1 MMDHKL
7 ICDILNSEMELA
19 TGCTE
24 PAAIALCAANARA
37 HLKGEV
43 AQLTVLASVN
53 IIKNAM
59 AAGIPGTS
67 YTGIDY
73 AAALGAVGGKV
84 ERQLQVVDEA
94 SEEERRKAIELVQ
107 SGKVKMGKKDTPE
120 KLYVEVEVK
129 SEDGHQAKAV
139 IASAHTNVVR
149 IEEDGVAVVDH
160 PIGTLVNGVS
170 PDVIDQTL
178 SIQTIFDFV
187 NELDREKDDLHM
199 IEQAIAV
206 NTRISEEG
214 KRGDYGLN
222 IGRNIANARAK
233 GYMSNDLVTNAMED
247 TASGADARMAGA
259 NVPVVTNSGSGNQGI
274 TATMPVVS
282 AAKTLGIDEDKMFR
296 AVTLAHLMGIHIH
309 CRFGLLSG
317 LCGATVA
324 GTGSACG
331 LVYLLGGNVKQI
343 GYAVNNILGDVTGM
357 LCDGAKADCALKIS
371 TCVNTAFQCAF
382 MALDNVCVQPSD
394 GIVDSDPEQTIKNFV
409 RLGNE
414 GSPVMDN
421 IVLDVMLTKH
431 K

>member
-1 MMDHKL
+1 MDHKL
-7 ICDILNSEMELA
+7 ICEILNSEMELA

-43 AQLTVLASVN
+43 AELTVLASVN

-67 YTGIDY
+67 FTGIDY

-94 SEEERRKAIELVQ
+94 TEAERAQAIALVQ
-107 SGKVKMGKKDTPE
+107 GGHVKMGKKDTPE
-120 KLYVEVEVK
+120 KLYVEEEVK
-129 SEDGHQAKAV
+129 TADGHQARAV

-149 IEEDGVAVVDH
+149 IEEDGAAVVDH
-160 PIGTLVNGVS
+160 PIGTLVHGV
-170 PDVIDQTL
+170 PADVIDRTL
-178 SIQTIFDFV
+178 TIQSIFDFV
-187 NELDREKDDLHM
+187 NELDRAKDDLHM

-206 NTRISEEG
+206 NSHISAVG
-214 KRGDYGLN
+214 LAGDYGLN
-222 IGRNIANARAK
+222 IGRNISRAK
-233 GYMSNDLVTNAMED
+233 AAGYMSSDLVTNAMEA
-247 TASGADARMAGA
+247 TAAGADARMAGA
-259 NVPVVTNSGSGNQGI
+259 NAPVVTNSGSGNQGI

-282 AAKTLGIDEDKMFR
+282 AAKTLGIGEDKMFR

-331 LVYLLGGNVKQI
+331 LVYLMGGNVTQI
-343 GYAVNNILGDVTGM
+343 GYAVNNMLGDVTGM

-382 MALDNVCVQPSD
+382 MAMNNVCVQPSD
-394 GIVDSDPEQTIKNFV
+394 GIVDRDPEQTIKNFV
-409 RLGNE
+409 RLGND
-414 GSPVMDN
+414 GSPVMDG
-421 IVLDVMLTKH
+421 IVLDVMLGKQ

>member
-1 MMDHKL
+1 MDREL
-7 ICDILNSEMELA
+7 ICKILNSEMELA

-73 AAALGAVGGKV
+73 AAALGAVGGRV
-84 ERQLQVVDEA
+84 ERQLQVVDGA
-94 SEEERRKAIELVQ
+94 SEEERRRAIELVQ
-107 SGKVKMGKKDTPE
+107 SGRVKMGKKETPE

-129 SEDGHQAKAV
+129 SEEGRQAKAI
-139 IASAHTNVVR
+139 IASAHTNVVY
-149 IEEDGVAVVDH
+149 IEEDGRPVVQH
-160 PIGTLVNGVS
+160 QLGTLVNGVS
-170 PDVIDQTL
+170 PDLIDETL
-178 SIQTIFDFV
+178 SLATIYEFV
-187 NELDREKDDLHM
+187 ETLDRATDDLHM

-222 IGRNIANARAK
+222 IGRNILKAK
-233 GYMSNDLVTNAMED
+233 AAGYMSDDLVTNAMQD
-247 TASGADARMAGA
+247 TAAGADARMAGA

-282 AAKTLGIDEDKMFR
+282 AAKTLGLSEDRMFR
-296 AVTLAHLMGIHIH
+296 AVTLAHLVGIHIH

-331 LVYLLGGNVKQI
+331 IVYLLGGGLQQV
-343 GYAVNNILGDVTGM
+343 GYAVNNMLGDVTGM

-394 GIVDSDPEQTIKNFV
+394 GIVDKDPEQTIKNFV

-421 IVLDVMLTKH
+421 IVLEVMMGK
-431 K
+431 KK